1 MRGKFILGTKV
12 RRQNG
17 KFIFI
22 FYFPLVKRKY
32 LWHLK
37 KMKSMGEG
45 TNSYQEK
52 KWEGKMDNGSECAD
66 RDSITRFLFYLLII
80 LGKVKEWIFEGN
92 CAFTHSFFVCVLLI
106 PLKKDG
112 LNLVDLE
119 GGCHPSL
126 PLSLLSNIFKH
137 SFCPSLSFHTYTT

>member
-1 MRGKFILGTKV
+1 MNKKSRMGVMRGKFILGTKV

-37 KMKSMGEG
+37 KMKSMGKGQIHTKRKSER
-45 TNSYQEK
+45 EK
-52 KWEGKMDNGSECAD
+52 WIMVQRAD
-66 RDSITRFLFYLLII
+66 RDSIARFLFYLLMI

-92 CAFTHSFFVCVLLI
+92 CAIYPLFFCLRPSNPFKEGWAQFGGLRGGLSPLLATI
-106 PLKKDG
+106 TIVKY
-112 LNLVDLE
+112 
-119 GGCHPSL
+119 
-126 PLSLLSNIFKH
+126 I
-137 SFCPSLSFHTYTT
+137 